1 MRYRLPYLEN
11 FHFSNLVAASAR
23 CVLDLKYKQD
33 SFQGIKSV
41 FEDSGKWNS
50 VNKKIFY
57 NYKFFYHKI
66 TLLSS
71 GQIFILQ
78 EISG

>member
-1 MRYRLPYLEN
+1 MDGPL
-11 FHFSNLVAASAR
+11 
-23 CVLDLKYKQD
+23 LDLKYKQD

-50 VNKKIFY
+50 VNKKIFC
-57 NYKFFYHKI
+57 NYKFFCHKI